1 MAAGK
6 EDTEGEASLPRGMG
20 STADEAAAWRYFV
33 DGQATAEKL
42 REAEQRVLEAE
53 RGNDRRGLFRA
64 LFYVCNNAVYVG
76 RPDKAVVAF
85 SRRLTMC
92 ERYPE
97 LFQDRDVQWE
107 HKWIV
112 PSLAGFP
119 TVSRSAIEEACDRLA
134 AAYSRNAFSQRSV
147 SGVRAKVSQ
156 LLGEPE
162 RAREWLNRRDELP
175 RDEKADCAACDLSNT
190 MDMLNCEDRDAEAF
204 EAAQPVLEG
213 KVNDCQPNGPY
224 HFLSELLVPCLRL
237 GRPGVALRYHRWG
250 YPATEGKA
258 RRLEDIPGHVA
269 FLALAGEL
277 PLALRALEVNL
288 PVVLGSADW
297 HSRRAFFWSAAILA
311 RRLRAWGP
319 SRVRLLLPDAAGV
332 RATDGEVSAS
342 ELADWI
348 DGQALE
354 LASAFDRR
362 NGNRY
367 FQDRL
372 DGVAALDRL
381 RGNLPAE
388 PPP

>member
-1 MAAGK
+1 M
-6 EDTEGEASLPRGMG
+6 EDT
-20 STADEAAAWRYFV
+20 EAAAWRYFV
-33 DGQATAEKL
+33 EEEATAEKL
-42 REAEQRVLEAE
+42 SEAEQRVLEAE

-64 LFYVCNNAVYVG
+64 LFYVCNNAIFLG
-76 RPDKAVVAF
+76 QPDKAFVAF
-85 SRRLTMC
+85 CRRLAMC

-97 LFQDRDVQWE
+97 LFQDRDLLRE

-112 PSLAGFP
+112 PSLACFP
-119 TVSRSAIEEACDRLA
+119 TVARSAIKEACDRMA
-134 AAYSRNAFSQRSV
+134 AAYGRNAFSQRSV
-147 SGVRAKVSQ
+147 SGVMATVSQ
-156 LLGEPE
+156 FLGEPE
-162 RAREWLNRRDELP
+162 RAWEWLKRRDELP
-175 RDEKADCAACDLSNT
+175 RDEKTDCAACDLSHT
-190 MDMLNCEDRDAEAF
+190 VDILNCKDRDAEAF

-213 KVNDCQPNGPY
+213 KVKECPPNGPY

-250 YPATEGKA
+250 YPATEGKP

-269 FLALAGEL
+269 FLALAGQL
-277 PLALRALEVNL
+277 PSALRALEVNL

-311 RRLRAWGP
+311 RRLRASGP
-319 SRVRLLLPDAAGV
+319 SRVRLLLPDTAGV

-367 FQDRL
+367 YQDRL

-381 RGNLPAE
+381 RCDLPMEPSPCVGEKPPAE
-388 PPP
+388 ADNDASEPPA

>member
-1 MAAGK
+1 MAAGN
-6 EDTEGEASLPRGMG
+6 EDTEGETSPPRGMG

-33 DGQATAEKL
+33 DGQATSEKL
-42 REAEQRVLEAE
+42 REAELRVLEAE

-64 LFYVCNNAVYVG
+64 LFYVCNTAIYIG
-76 RPDKAVVAF
+76 HPDKAVVAF
-85 SRRLTMC
+85 CRRLAMC

-119 TVSRSAIEEACDRLA
+119 TVSRSAIEEACDRMA

-147 SGVRAKVSQ
+147 SGVRARVSQ

-162 RAREWLNRRDELP
+162 RAWEWLKRRDELP
-175 RDEKADCAACDLSNT
+175 RDQKADCAACELSRT
-190 MDMLNCEDRDAEAF
+190 VDVLNSNGRDAEAF
-204 EAAQPVLEG
+204 EAAQPLLEG
-213 KVNDCQPNGPY
+213 KVKECQPNGPY
-224 HFLSELLVPCLRL
+224 HLLAELLVPCLRL
-237 GRPGVALRYHRWG
+237 GRPDVALRYHRWG
-250 YPATEGKA
+250 YPATEG
-258 RRLEDIPGHVA
+258 RPQRLEDIPGHVA

-277 PLALRALEVNL
+277 PPVLRALEVNL

-297 HSRRAFFWSAAILA
+297 HSRLAFFWSATILA
-311 RRLRAWGP
+311 RRLRASGP
-319 SRVRLLLPDAAGV
+319 SRVRLLLPEAAGV

-381 RGNLPAE
+381 RCDLPTG
-388 PPP
+388 P